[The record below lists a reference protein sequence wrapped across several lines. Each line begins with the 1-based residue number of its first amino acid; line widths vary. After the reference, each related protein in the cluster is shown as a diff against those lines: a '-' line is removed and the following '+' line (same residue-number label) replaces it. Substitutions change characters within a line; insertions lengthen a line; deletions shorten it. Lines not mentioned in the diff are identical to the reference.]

1 MLPRNVLIAL
11 LCCFLAMQNVIVAS
25 QQLLLVLLGRI
36 RLLRIMETLTQLLN
50 RRRRRRRFHPYWT
63 FPRPVESWFEIHMH
77 QRTFPEAFF
86 RRHLRMGRESF
97 DNLLTLLRGYVLRE
111 NTRFRDCIPPEKV
124 LAIGLYRIAHGGSY
138 DNTALAM
145 NVGKTTVHEAFRDVV
160 NALYDIRN
168 DFIKLPV
175 TVDETAASIGTFE
188 HLSMLPN
195 IAGAIDG
202 SHIKIRAPRES
213 AVDYFSRYQQHDVV
227 VQAVVVKCYKITTS
241 ENLVNLIVERRL
253 FKITTALF
261 TIPVFLFLVFVNEIF
276 YLSHTLIHCAVSLE
290 FRIQIINNFGPHF
303 TGIFTFQLVV
313 VLFPQI
319 DQVLLFGVWKC
330 LIFSGFFPLTRSC
343 CAFTA
348 FFETL
353 LHRSAG
359 TFDLRLTLLKVLK
372 VEVLWLC
379 LWLWLVAV
387 ELRSVIVNIVILLM
401 FGKERILIFSSWI
414 HLEMAVNG
422 GFGGK
427 RGHAHIIL
435 LGINYEI

>member
-1 MLPRNVLIAL
+1 
-11 LCCFLAMQNVIVAS
+11 MQNLIVAS

-36 RLLRIMETLTQLLN
+36 RLLRLMETLSQLLN

-77 QRTFPEAFF
+77 QRNVPEAFF
-86 RRHLRMGRESF
+86 RRHLRMGRDSF
-97 DNLLTLLRGYVLRE
+97 DNLLTLLRGYVQRE

-227 VQAVVVKCYKITTS
+227 VQAVVNGRKLFIDVAAGFPGSLHDARVLRNSSIYQKAENGDILAAGPMYLIGADEIQPYLVGDSAYPLSPWLQKPYPEGTRDPGEIRFNKELSSARVVVECAFGILKSRWRILDAIEERNIAAVSKI
-241 ENLVNLIVERRL
+241 IV
-253 FKITTALF
+253 A
-261 TIPVFLFLVFVNEIF
+261 
-276 YLSHTLIHCAVSLE
+276 CAVLHNFCILAGDE
-290 FRIQIINNFGPHF
+290 WDEDDFNDDDDNGPNNNDD
-303 TGIFTFQLVV
+303 
-313 VLFPQI
+313 VLRDGDDI
-319 DQVLLFGVWKC
+319 
-330 LIFSGFFPLTRSC
+330 R
-343 CAFTA
+343 
-348 FFETL
+348 E
-353 LHRSAG
+353 
-359 TFDLRLTLLKVLK
+359 LLKNNL
-372 VEVLWLC
+372 
-379 LWLWLVAV
+379 
-387 ELRSVIVNIVILLM
+387 
-401 FGKERILIFSSWI
+401 
-414 HLEMAVNG
+414 
-422 GFGGK
+422 
-427 RGHAHIIL
+427 
-435 LGINYEI
+435 

>member
-1 MLPRNVLIAL
+1 MSINRNRYRDFVTVCSFYVVSGQGLIAKQNVSRKNVLIAL

-175 TVDETAASIGTFE
+175 TVDETAGF
-188 HLSMLPN
+188 HW
-195 IAGAIDG
+195 
-202 SHIKIRAPRES
+202 
-213 AVDYFSRYQQHDVV
+213 
-227 VQAVVVKCYKITTS
+227 
-241 ENLVNLIVERRL
+241 
-253 FKITTALF
+253 
-261 TIPVFLFLVFVNEIF
+261 
-276 YLSHTLIHCAVSLE
+276 
-290 FRIQIINNFGPHF
+290 NF
-303 TGIFTFQLVV
+303 
-313 VLFPQI
+313 
-319 DQVLLFGVWKC
+319 
-330 LIFSGFFPLTRSC
+330 
-343 CAFTA
+343 
-348 FFETL
+348 
-353 LHRSAG
+353 
-359 TFDLRLTLLKVLK
+359 
-372 VEVLWLC
+372 
-379 LWLWLVAV
+379 
-387 ELRSVIVNIVILLM
+387 
-401 FGKERILIFSSWI
+401 
-414 HLEMAVNG
+414 
-422 GFGGK
+422 
-427 RGHAHIIL
+427 
-435 LGINYEI
+435 